1 MAKRQGSKEGIVT
14 VRLDEAEVQQLDRV
28 AGGKLSRS
36 QVVRIVVQD
45 FIAKSEQEQKEFL
58 IRSLFQ

>member
-1 MAKRQGSKEGIVT
+1 M
-14 VRLDEAEVQQLDRV
+14 RLDEAEVQQLDRV